1 MAQVLGKAAIGR
13 YFSRAAHDIPY
24 GLGSKPRHVVGND
37 QGGGLE
43 WIADPKKGV
52 RVGVSAL
59 TLNSAGLIEK
69 MTSVYDT
76 RLLDKA
82 AVSKLVDFVSEP

>member
-1 MAQVLGKAAIGR
+1 
-13 YFSRAAHDIPY
+13 
-24 GLGSKPRHVVGND
+24 
-37 QGGGLE
+37 LE

-82 AVSKLVDFVSEP
+82 VVSKLVGFVNEP